1 MASTKIS
8 LTQFS
13 ISAHPDLEF
22 FIIINPNSGPGDAP
36 WWPNE
41 DYVREIP
48 RLNACPNVVTLGYVR
63 ATYCKRPLEDVF
75 EDIDTYAVRAEDV
88 AFPGLGLQGVFVDET
103 VNLYSEDAKKYL
115 DQVDQKVKKSQGIAG
130 RKLVSILGYLSVN
143 SVC

>member
-1 MASTKIS
+1 M
-8 LTQFS
+8 
-13 ISAHPDLEF
+13 
-22 FIIINPNSGPGDAP
+22 
-36 WWPNE
+36 
-41 DYVREIP
+41 
-48 RLNACPNVVTLGYVR
+48 
-63 ATYCKRPLEDVF
+63 F